1 MALFVGKRVAWLA
14 LAASWLVLA
23 GAWVGNAPI
32 ANSRQP
38 PIGPELTPRLKIA
51 FVSNRG
57 HYWYPHVFLYEHDGI
72 SHGRVAG
79 SIDPR
84 DQRLDHHPALSADGM
99 LCVFGSEQEAQVGT
113 VQAWDLRS
121 NSRLDW
127 GDFAKTPNA
136 IFSPSLSANGQ
147 WLVFSTWNRPGRSS
161 RWDLGLFDVTAKQ
174 LVELPGV
181 NTAGNDERRACIS
194 GNGQWI
200 AFTSNSPDGKG
211 LTDVRLYQRGAEN
224 VLTLPEINSPASDTF
239 PSLDDDGRLIC
250 LASDRDGGLG
260 GFDIY
265 LFDRD
270 AGKFVDLPGLNSP
283 GHEQSPSLSAD
294 GRFISFVS
302 ERLESEGEHDIFVYD
317 RTLGKLLP
325 TPGLNTDRDDY
336 DPCLIVLK

>member
-1 MALFVGKRVAWLA
+1 MGTRDPIRAARLA
-14 LAASWLVLA
+14 LAPVCVAIVWVAIVPITNGADPAS
-23 GAWVGNAPI
+23 NADF
-32 ANSRQP
+32 
-38 PIGPELTPRLKIA
+38 TPRLKIA

-57 HYWYPHVFLYEHDGI
+57 HYWYPHVFLYEHDGKSLGRI
-72 SHGRVAG
+72 SG

-84 DQRLDHHPALSADGM
+84 DQQLDHHPTLSGDGM

-113 VQAWDLRS
+113 VQAWDLRA
-121 NSRLDW
+121 NHRLDW
-127 GDFAKTPNA
+127 GDFARTPNA
-136 IFSPSLSANGQ
+136 IFSPSLSADGR
-147 WLVFSTWNRPGRSS
+147 WLVFSTWNRPGRSP
-161 RWDLGLFDVTAKQ
+161 RWDLGLFDVTERQ
-174 LVELPGV
+174 LVELPAI
-181 NTAGNDERRACIS
+181 NTTTNDERRACLS

-200 AFTSNSPDGKG
+200 VYTSNSPDGRG
-211 LTDVRLYQRGAEN
+211 LTDIRMHHRGSDK
-224 VLTLPEINSPASDTF
+224 VLLLPEVNSSASESF

-250 LASDRDGGLG
+250 LSSDRDGGLG

-270 AGKFVDLPGLNSP
+270 ARQFVDLPGLNSP

-294 GRFISFVS
+294 GRYIAFVS

-336 DPCLIVLK
+336 DPSLIVLK